1 MKAILDT
8 ISFGKMIANDGLKN
22 SSLDETYDFVKQH
35 FEHANFE
42 NELIKEQF
50 KSLIYCII
58 DMRAALDYDKLN

>member
-8 ISFGKMIANDGLKN
+8 ISLGKMIANDGLKN
-22 SSLDETYDFVKQH
+22 NSAEETYDFVKRH
-35 FEHANFE
+35 FEHTNFE

-50 KSLIYCII
+50 KSLIYRII